1 MSIKEA
7 KLIISEYD
15 LNTDEDTFEV
25 VLEVINKFGSARKVL
40 MEGLKPEYKYLKRL
54 SKLLAMLD
62 EKETFD
68 GEAEE
73 ISILMHSIYKTVSK
87 DSESNGEDFNSLL
100 TRIKVH
106 HLTQMQRWVI
116 NDVGGREMIGK
127 ITHQEPNQLRRQIL
141 NSIKKYERLE
151 ESPNLVIENKLKN
164 IGQL

>member
-40 MEGLKPEYKYLKRL
+40 MEGLKPDYKYLKKL

-73 ISILMHSIYKTVSK
+73 ISIVMHSIYKKVSK
-87 DSESNGEDFNSLL
+87 DSESSGEDFNSLL
-100 TRIKVH
+100 ARVKVH
-106 HLTQMQRWVI
+106 HLPQMQRWVI
-116 NDVGGREMIGK
+116 NDIGGRKMIGK
-127 ITHQEPNQLRRQIL
+127 VTLQEPNQLRRQIL
-141 NSIKKYERLE
+141 NSIKKYQRLE
-151 ESPNLVIENKLKN
+151 ELPNLAIENKLKS